1 MAVTT
6 HIPTKLML
14 AQGKLTANQ
23 NVNFNGDTF
32 KIMAVKA
39 GSGAPSLTSSG
50 IQLVADVT
58 SGNAE
63 DTNIGARITLSGVTF
78 AFDGGG
84 TACDWS
90 FSTITYAQNG
100 SDDGLTRYFIIYDE
114 TQSAGTDA
122 TRPVVA
128 MIDPGQ
134 LISVVNASLTI
145 QAPAGGLI
153 QFTGGG

>member
-1 MAVTT
+1 MAIST

-32 KIMAVKA
+32 KIMAVVA
-39 GSGAPSLTSSG
+39 GSGRPSCTSSG
-50 IQLVADVT
+50 IQFVSDVT
-58 SGNAE
+58 GTNSE
-63 DTNIGARITLSGVTF
+63 DTAIGARQTISGTTF
-78 AFDGGG
+78 TFDGSG

-90 FSTITYAQNG
+90 FSTITYAQSAG
-100 SDDGLTRYFIIYDE
+100 DDGLTRYFVLYDE
-114 TQSAGTDA
+114 TQSSTTDA

-128 MIDPGQ
+128 IIDPGQ
-134 LISVVNASLTI
+134 LISVVNGSLTI
-145 QAPAGGLI
+145 TSPVGGLI